1 MLCPPL
7 VAYSLADFPLISA
20 FIFDMKLIKIF
31 FASNLNNLFFT
42 LVNLQSSPVPPYSAC
57 LRQISVCCPGLSQQT
72 LPVEVNFNIRINSYN
87 SYWRDINW
95 VLSCLEWQF
104 KFVCIKQQEFT
115 PPKGLSRSE
124 EALVYLWYRQK
135 GKWDYI
141 NEIIFLRWLHALVD
155 CPPSDDFFMWDK
167 NISRGIFSWTCLNFS
182 GQQNFFIFSSL
193 LLQTTK
199 SFTFF
204 SSMWKM

>member
-87 SYWRDINW
+87 SY
-95 VLSCLEWQF
+95 
-104 KFVCIKQQEFT
+104 
-115 PPKGLSRSE
+115 
-124 EALVYLWYRQK
+124 
-135 GKWDYI
+135 
-141 NEIIFLRWLHALVD
+141 
-155 CPPSDDFFMWDK
+155 
-167 NISRGIFSWTCLNFS
+167 
-182 GQQNFFIFSSL
+182 
-193 LLQTTK
+193 
-199 SFTFF
+199 
-204 SSMWKM
+204 